1 MTSRTGAAG
10 LLFLATLVL
19 HVATAGWGNLYNETD
34 GQYAGAAKV
43 MAMGGDWIVP
53 ENNNIPRL
61 VKPPLLYW
69 TMAAAMTVTGIHEF
83 AARLPGAMS
92 IVIWVGITYLI
103 GSRWGGHR
111 RGLWAGGILATMLG
125 SFTLARIVMPEPLFT
140 ALIAASLFA
149 FLQATRSTNPW
160 RWMVGFWVLGGLA
173 AFVKGPHG
181 LIYPVVIAGIAFLG
195 SRMGGGKSSWPSGLR
210 ALFPITGL
218 CLAVLINLPWHL
230 TIEGRFPGY
239 LANLIFTEHIG
250 HVTGSSA
257 PATNYA
263 NVPRLT
269 FLLLHLAWFFPWSV
283 AAVFALPTAWRH
295 FKSPSSWSITSWVV
309 VSWMGAVGLSVMLA
323 GQRQDYY
330 AMTLWPAFA
339 LGAAWLMERSS
350 LRAAGFAVAGVLG
363 MALLACLAAPGLLA
377 GSSTAAVAERA
388 TALSTVLQFGPEV
401 WQGLTLIAG
410 ISLGFAIVFSLA
422 AGVVASRAFWFL
434 ALAGSCLGLGAIAGT
449 AKVAP
454 FFSLG
459 DIAATISKEAGTEGL
474 IIFDGDIDTG
484 SSLLF
489 YGDRE
494 IYLLEATPD
503 ADFVVRTQGLGR
515 SRFLELENLLN
526 LWKRPSR
533 VLLITESSRLP
544 EWQQLLGHTTTVA
557 TCGTMTVLSNAPE

>member
-1 MTSRTGAAG
+1 MIPRSGAVG
-10 LLFLATLVL
+10 LLLLATFVL

-43 MAMGGDWIVP
+43 MAMGGDWVIP

-69 TMAAAMTVTGIHEF
+69 AMAATMTVAGVHEF
-83 AARLPGAMS
+83 AARLPGALS
-92 IVIWVGITYLI
+92 IVVWVGITYLI
-103 GSRWGGHR
+103 GSYWGGHR

-140 ALIAASLFA
+140 AFIAASLLT
-149 FLQATRSTNPW
+149 FLQATRSKNPW

-181 LIYPVVIAGIAFLG
+181 LIYPVVIAGIALLG
-195 SRMGGGKSSWPSGLR
+195 SRLTGGKSGWPAGLR
-210 ALFPITGL
+210 TMFPLTGL
-218 CLAVLINLPWHL
+218 GLAVLINLPWYL
-230 TIEGRFPGY
+230 FIESKFPGY
-239 LANLIFTEHIG
+239 LTNLIFTEHIG

-257 PATNYA
+257 PATNYSD
-263 NVPRLT
+263 VPRLT
-269 FLLLHLAWFFPWSV
+269 FLLLHLAWFFPWSL
-283 AAVFALPTAWRH
+283 AAVFALPKVWRH
-295 FKSPSSWSITSWVV
+295 FPSPSSWSMTSWVV
-309 VSWMGAVGLSVMLA
+309 ISWIFAVGLSVMLA

-339 LGAAWLMERSS
+339 LGAAWLIEKSS
-350 LRAAGFAVAGVLG
+350 LKAASFVVAGVLV
-363 MALLACLAAPGLLA
+363 MALLACMAAPGLLA
-377 GSSTAAVAERA
+377 GSSTATVAERA

-410 ISLGFAIVFSLA
+410 VSLSFAIIFSLA
-422 AGVVASRAFWFL
+422 AGFAASRAFWFL
-434 ALAGSCLGLGAIAGT
+434 ALAGASLGMGAIAGT
-449 AKVAP
+449 ARVAP

-459 DIAATISKEAGTEGL
+459 DIATTITEQAGRDGL

-489 YGDRE
+489 YVDRE
-494 IYLLEATPD
+494 IYLLGANPD

-515 SRFLELENLLN
+515 SRFLDVENLVQ
-526 LWKRPSR
+526 LWKTPAR
-533 VLLITESSRLP
+533 VLFITESSRLP
-544 EWQQLLGHTTTVA
+544 EWQRLLGPTRAIA
-557 TCGTMTVLSNAPE
+557 TCGTMTVLSNTPE